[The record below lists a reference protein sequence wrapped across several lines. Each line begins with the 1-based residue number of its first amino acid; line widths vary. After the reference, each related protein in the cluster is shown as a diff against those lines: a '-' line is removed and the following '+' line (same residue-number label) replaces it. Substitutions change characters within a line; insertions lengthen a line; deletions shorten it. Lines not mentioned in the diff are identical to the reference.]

1 MKTIIINN
9 YRPKP
14 KLCFSFMKIHENIY
28 FDNFIHQPRKCSH
41 FEIESC
47 NFIQKIYLMKMV

>member
-28 FDNFIHQPRKCSH
+28 LITLS
-41 FEIESC
+41 
-47 NFIQKIYLMKMV
+47 IYLANVVILKLKVAILFKKFI